1 MLTTYPEQSGKPSRD
16 RGSAADDTVW
26 LDLVDPSDEE
36 LERAAAL
43 LGADL
48 PTRDQMSSIELSSRV
63 RVADDMLRINIPAFA
78 RGDGG
83 QGVLT
88 PLGVLLTPALLV
100 TVRYAESPA
109 FDRLAKAVAG
119 ETRPGSS
126 VDTFVRLFESVA
138 GTAADH
144 MQELSAELSQLSR
157 STFSDHVG
165 HSGMLR
171 GVLFQIGRIQ
181 RHVTQIRSALLGVQ
195 RGLSHVCDAT
205 PSWIGA
211 PQVARLQVA
220 LGDLKALAEFDQQ
233 LDDKMQFLL
242 DAALGFI
249 NNDQNDIMKVLTIVS
264 VVTIPPVILA
274 GIWGMNFKTI
284 HEYDWPHGYIFALSL
299 IVLSMLL
306 PLAWFKWKRWF

>member
-1 MLTTYPEQSGKPSRD
+1 VLTTYPEQSRKPGHDAST
-16 RGSAADDTVW
+16 AVDTAIW
-26 LDLVDPSDEE
+26 LDLVDPSEE
-36 LERAAAL
+36 ERKRAAAA

-48 PTRDQMSSIELSSRV
+48 PTRDQASSIELSSRI
-63 RVADDMLRINIPAFA
+63 RVGDDLLRINIPAFA

-83 QGVLT
+83 QGTLT
-88 PLGVLLTPALLV
+88 PLGILLSPSLLV
-100 TVRYAESPA
+100 TLRYAESPA
-109 FDRLAKAVAG
+109 FDRFAKAVAE

-126 VDTFVRLFESVA
+126 VDAFVTLFESVA
-138 GTAADH
+138 STAADH
-144 MQELSAELSQLSR
+144 MQELSGELSQLSR
-157 STFSDHVG
+157 ETFSDRPG

-181 RHVTQIRSALLGVQ
+181 RHVTQIRAALLGVQ
-195 RGLSHVCDAT
+195 RGLSHLCDTA
-205 PSWIGA
+205 PKWISRE
-211 PQVARLQVA
+211 QLTRLQVA
-220 LGDLKALAEFDQQ
+220 LGDLKSLGEFDQQ

-264 VVTIPPVILA
+264 VVTIPPIILA

-284 HEYDWPHGYIFALSL
+284 HEFDWPHGYIFALTL

-306 PLAWFKWKRWF
+306 PLGWFKWKKWF

>member
-1 MLTTYPEQSGKPSRD
+1 VLTTYPEESRKSGQGSRS
-16 RGSAADDTVW
+16 GADAVW

-36 LERAAAL
+36 RTHAAKL

-48 PTRDQMSSIELSSRV
+48 PTRDQVSAIELSSRV
-63 RVADDMLRINIPAFA
+63 RVDDDMLRINIPAFA

-83 QGVLT
+83 QGALT
-88 PLGVLLTPALLV
+88 PLGILLSPSLLV
-100 TVRYAESPA
+100 TLRYAESA
-109 FDRLAKAVAG
+109 TFDRFTKAVAE
-119 ETRPGSS
+119 ETRPRSS
-126 VDTFVRLFESVA
+126 VDAFVTLFESVA

-144 MQELSAELSQLSR
+144 MQDLSGELSELSR
-157 STFSDHVG
+157 ATFSDRVG
-165 HSGMLR
+165 HSGTLR
-171 GVLFQIGRIQ
+171 GILFQIGRIQ

-195 RGLSHVCDAT
+195 RGLSHLCDTA
-205 PSWIGA
+205 PKWISR
-211 PQVARLQVA
+211 QQLTRLQVA
-220 LGDLKALAEFDQQ
+220 LGDLKALGEFDQQ

-274 GIWGMNFKTI
+274 GIWGMNFKSI

-306 PLAWFKWKRWF
+306 PLAWFKWKKWF

>member
-1 MLTTYPEQSGKPSRD
+1 VLTTYPAQSRHPGHD
-16 RGSAADDTVW
+16 NDSAVERAIW
-26 LDLVDPSDEE
+26 LDLVDPDEDE
-36 LERAAAL
+36 RKRAATV

-48 PTRDQMSSIELSSRV
+48 QTRDQISSIELSSRI
-63 RVADDMLRINIPAFA
+63 RVGDDMLRINIPAFA

-83 QGVLT
+83 QGALT
-88 PLGVLLTPALLV
+88 PLGILLSPSLLV
-100 TVRYAESPA
+100 TLRYAESPA
-109 FDRLAKAVAG
+109 FDRFAKAVAE

-126 VDTFVRLFESVA
+126 VDAFVTLFESVA
-138 GTAADH
+138 STAADH

-157 STFSDHVG
+157 ETFSDRPG

-171 GVLFQIGRIQ
+171 GVLFKVGRIQ
-181 RHVTQIRSALLGVQ
+181 RHVTQIRSALLGIQ
-195 RGLSHVCDAT
+195 RGLSHLCDTA
-205 PSWIGA
+205 PKWISR
-211 PQVARLQVA
+211 QQLTRLQVA
-220 LGDLKALAEFDQQ
+220 LGDLKSLSEFDQQ

-264 VVTIPPVILA
+264 VVTIPPMILA

-284 HEYDWPHGYIFALSL
+284 HEYDWPYGYVFALTM

-306 PLAWFKWKRWF
+306 PLAWFKWKKWF

>member
-1 MLTTYPEQSGKPSRD
+1 MLTTYPEQSRKPGRD
-16 RGSAADDTVW
+16 GGAAVDGAIW
-26 LDLVDPSDEE
+26 LDLVDPSDEDRK
-36 LERAAAL
+36 RAAAR

-63 RVADDMLRINIPAFA
+63 RVGDDMLRINIPAFA

-83 QGVLT
+83 QGTLT
-88 PLGVLLTPALLV
+88 PLGVVLSPSLLV
-100 TVRYAESPA
+100 TLRYAESPA
-109 FDRLAKAVAG
+109 FERLARTVAA
-119 ETRPGSS
+119 EKQPVSS
-126 VDTFVRLFESVA
+126 VDAFVTLFESVA
-138 GTAADH
+138 STAATH
-144 MQELSAELSQLSR
+144 MQELSGELSQLSR
-157 STFSDHVG
+157 ETFSDRVG

-181 RHVTQIRSALLGVQ
+181 RHVTQIRAALLGVQ
-195 RGLSHVCDAT
+195 RGLSHLCDTA
-205 PSWIGA
+205 PKWIGRDHLT
-211 PQVARLQVA
+211 RLQVA
-220 LGDLKALAEFDQQ
+220 LSDLKSLGEFDQQ

-274 GIWGMNFKTI
+274 GIWGMNFKSI
-284 HEYDWPHGYIFALSL
+284 HEYDWPHGYIFALTL

-306 PLAWFKWKRWF
+306 PLAWFKWKKWF

>member
-1 MLTTYPEQSGKPSRD
+1 MLTTYPAQSPKPGQQRD
-16 RGSAADDTVW
+16 SAVGRAIW
-26 LDLVDPSDEE
+26 LDLVDPNDEE
-36 LERAAAL
+36 RKQAAAA

-48 PTRDQMSSIELSSRV
+48 PMRDQISAIELSSRV
-63 RVADDMLRINIPAFA
+63 RVEDELLRINIPAFA
-78 RGDGG
+78 RADSG

-88 PLGVLLTPALLV
+88 PLGILLSPSLLV
-100 TVRYAESPA
+100 TLRYAESPA
-109 FDRLAKAVAG
+109 FDRLAKTAE
-119 ETRPGSS
+119 ETHPGTS
-126 VDTFVRLFESVA
+126 VDAFVTLFESVA
-138 GTAADH
+138 GSAADH

-157 STFSDHVG
+157 ETFSDRVG
-165 HSGMLR
+165 HSGTLR

-195 RGLSHVCDAT
+195 RGLSHLCDTA
-205 PSWIGA
+205 PKWISR
-211 PQVARLQVA
+211 QQLTRLQVA
-220 LGDLKALAEFDQQ
+220 LGDLKSLGEFDQQ

-264 VVTIPPVILA
+264 VVTIPPMILA

-284 HEYDWPHGYIFALSL
+284 HEYDWPYGYVFALTM

-306 PLAWFKWKRWF
+306 PLAWFKWKKWF